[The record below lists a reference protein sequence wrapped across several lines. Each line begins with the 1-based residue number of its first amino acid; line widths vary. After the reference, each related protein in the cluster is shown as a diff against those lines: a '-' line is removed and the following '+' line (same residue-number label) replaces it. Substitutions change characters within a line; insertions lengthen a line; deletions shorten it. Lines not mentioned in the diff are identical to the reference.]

1 MSFGW
6 DQSGDVREYKVIDSI
21 INKKKNQISAV
32 TLKTLFCE
40 SLTWQLSSTTRN
52 IMQTIP
58 TVASTFAQRLL
69 GINYVDVMFHSLLGQ
84 YCTAGSSAFV
94 K

>member
-1 MSFGW
+1 
-6 DQSGDVREYKVIDSI
+6 
-21 INKKKNQISAV
+21 
-32 TLKTLFCE
+32 
-40 SLTWQLSSTTRN
+40 
-52 IMQTIP
+52 MQTIP